1 MTDAELSAAIEQLR
15 PQLRLH
21 CYRMLGSAHD
31 SDDMVQE
38 AILRAWRARA
48 TLGDPARARPWLYR
62 IATNVCFDELA
73 RRSRRGLASDLYPPA
88 PGDAPVVAPAE
99 DAPWLEPIPDAWLA
113 GAGTGGDPE
122 AQCELRESVAL
133 AFVAALQVLSPPQ
146 RATLLLRDVVGLSAD
161 ETADAL
167 EQSVSATNS
176 ALHRARV
183 ALEEQRPAREHAP
196 ERAHAELLARY
207 VRALEAHDLD
217 AMLALAH
224 EDMHTTMP
232 PSPTWIRGYAD
243 TVPFYRAMFARWA
256 GVTIRAVPIGVNG
269 GLGCTFARDGKV
281 TAVEAIEVRDGK
293 LFRIH
298 HFMQPAV
305 IALFTA
311 A

>member
-1 MTDAELSAAIEQLR
+1 MTDAELSATIEQLR

-38 AILRAWRARA
+38 AILRAWRSRA
-48 TLGDPARARPWLYR
+48 TLGDAARARPWLYR

-73 RRSRRGLASDLYPPA
+73 RRGRRGLASDLFAPA
-88 PGDAPVVAPAE
+88 AGDAPARAPLE
-99 DAPWLEPIPDAWLA
+99 DDPWLEPIPDTWL
-113 GAGTGGDPE
+113 DPQ
-122 AQCELRESVAL
+122 AQYELRESVAL

-146 RATLLLRDVVGLSAD
+146 RAALLLRDVVGLSAD

-183 ALEEQRPAREHAP
+183 AIEDSSVRREPATP
-196 ERAHAELLARY
+196 AHGELLARY
-207 VRALEAHDLD
+207 VRALEQHDID
-217 AMLALAH
+217 AMLALVH

-232 PSPTWIRGYAD
+232 PSPTWIRGYAE
-243 TVPFYRAMFARWA
+243 TVPFYRAMFARWV
-256 GVTIRAVPIGVNG
+256 GQDIRAVPIGVNG
-269 GLGCTFARDGKV
+269 GLGCTFARGGKV

-293 LFRIH
+293 LYRIH
-298 HFMQPAV
+298 HFMQPGV
-305 IALFTA
+305 IALFV
-311 A
+311 